1 LTKAKVLSKAQK
13 IRILK
18 ARFKKLNPGA
28 DAQEID
34 WSSQVGA
41 RETFAES
48 AQDLHRA
55 YPEFRWRVAAKQD
68 PYQHQILTSLR
79 KEANQ
84 HGFTVLRESDAARL
98 RHVAKHAARINLKV
112 KAPSHPKTMEY
123 VHEYNRRWPRRK
135 R

>member
-1 LTKAKVLSKAQK
+1 MLSKAQK

-18 ARFKKLNPGA
+18 ARFKKLNPTA
-28 DAQEID
+28 DTQEID
-34 WSSQVGA
+34 WGAQVGS

-55 YPEFRWRVAAKQD
+55 YPEYRWRVAVKQD

-98 RHVAKHAARINLKV
+98 RHVVKHAAHHNPKAKV
-112 KAPSHPKTMEY
+112 RLQGEREFVK
-123 VHEYNRRWPRRK
+123 EYNRKWPRRK